1 MKKLAIFDAL
11 KKPGWFSSFSGLL
24 PLFMLAHFGHH
35 LINSLPVPLLPMIRR
50 DFGLDYTQSGL
61 LISAFTLS
69 YGLSQIPA
77 GWLADRVGPRVL
89 ITIGISGVAL
99 AGMMVGLSQGYLG
112 IILFLVTMGVAGG
125 GYHPAAPP
133 LISAAVDPKDLGKAM
148 GLHMAGGSAPYFL
161 APLIAAV
168 IVTVWGWRGTLIALS
183 IPTMLFGIVFYV
195 VLGRLLNATKT
206 EYKTNTLHDQS
217 RQQPKGSLKK
227 LVPFIVI
234 STFTHALTF
243 CVVAFIPLF
252 LIDQFGL
259 GEKSAAAF
267 LSIFFSAGLWASLSG
282 GILSDRLGAAPVV
295 LAVCLASGPIIYL
308 LNLAPSA
315 LGIGCLL
322 FFLGICNYVRTPVAE
337 SYIVEQTTAHHR
349 STVLG
354 IYYFSNIEG
363 GGVLTPLMG
372 FLIDA
377 YGFYFSFTVAGA
389 TLVCLSLLC
398 MIWMW
403 RARVTKCSTVLGPTA
418 SPSGKKR

>member
-1 MKKLAIFDAL
+1 MKKVAIFDVL
-11 KKPGWFSSFSGLL
+11 KKPGWFSTFSGLL

-35 LINSLPVPLLPMIRR
+35 LVNSLPVPILPMIRR

-77 GWLADRVGPRVL
+77 GWLADKIGPRLV
-89 ITIGISGVAL
+89 ITIGICGVAF
-99 AGMMVGLSQGYLG
+99 AGLMLGLSQSYFGM
-112 IILFLVTMGVAGG
+112 ILFLVAMGVSGG

-133 LISAAVDPKDLGKAM
+133 LIAATVDSKHLGKAM

-161 APLIAAV
+161 APLIVALIAS
-168 IVTVWGWRGTLIALS
+168 VWGWRGTLIALS
-183 IPTMLFGIVFYV
+183 LPTMLFGTIFYV
-195 VLGRLLNATKT
+195 VLGRFFNATKT
-206 EYKTNTLHDQS
+206 EFKANTLHDHD
-217 RQQPKGSLKK
+217 RPRPKGNPQK
-227 LVPFIVI
+227 LVPFIII

-267 LSIFFSAGLWASLSG
+267 LSIFFSAGLWASFSG

-295 LAVCLASGPIIYL
+295 LAVCLVSGPIIYL
-308 LNLAPSA
+308 LNLAPSV
-315 LGIGCLL
+315 LGIGSLL

-337 SYIVEQTTAHHR
+337 SYIVEQTTDHHR

-372 FLIDA
+372 LLIDN
-377 YGFYFSFTVAGA
+377 YGFYFSFAFAGA
-389 TLVCLSLLC
+389 VLVFLSLVC

-403 RARVTKCSTVLGPTA
+403 RSSDRS
-418 SPSGKKR
+418 

>member
-1 MKKLAIFDAL
+1 MKKVSIFDAL
-11 KKPGWFSSFSGLL
+11 KKSGWFSSFSGLL

-89 ITIGISGVAL
+89 ITIGICGVAL
-99 AGMMVGLSQGYLG
+99 AGMMAGLSQSYLG
-112 IILFLVTMGVAGG
+112 IILFLVAMGVAGG

-168 IVTVWGWRGTLIALS
+168 IATVWGWRGTLIALS

-418 SPSGKKR
+418 GPSGEKR